1 MELDANAGNK
11 QYYQDFDLPYDGD
24 YILKFE
30 YGARAGVPLKESSF
44 IVVFNEIII
53 LTIQP
58 DNRNIREITIIVYG
72 YKGKNKV

>member
-1 MELDANAGNK
+1 MIEIANGRHKGINFYTQVMELDANAGNK

-53 LTIQP
+53 LTIQLP
-58 DNRNIREITIIVYG
+58 
-72 YKGKNKV
+72 KN